1 MNGSTRGVKSHGRTK
16 LRSWEVCGLSA
27 SRRERSAQ
35 FASGSPGPLRERFPT
50 KSTRHKR
57 SEAGRPEL
65 CPEKRT
71 RLLDLFRR
79 LVRSAFRLIPA
90 ARIPEF
96 PGLHCRLLRKWKRQ
110 QDLLQ
115 RLVRKAHQSRPAERV
130 PGFSTPHSL
139 PLDKCCPH
147 TDFGRTPVAHAPRFF
162 LE

>member
-27 SRRERSAQ
+27 SRRERSAK

-65 CPEKRT
+65 CSENRT

-115 RLVRKAHQSRPAERV
+115 RLVRKGHQSRPAGRDPEVSPPPSPPLEKCTDQQDLRASHV
-130 PGFSTPHSL
+130 PPPL
-139 PLDKCCPH
+139 P
-147 TDFGRTPVAHAPRFF
+147 
-162 LE
+162 